1 MPWGLSADTQAL
13 AHTGFPVIFLFSL
26 SFRWGSFGN
35 STKGE
40 EMFRLGLLLGF
51 CTGFLVGINCPK
63 LARQVSEILRRSA
76 ERLDQAAFEQER
88 LQAGVG

>member
-1 MPWGLSADTQAL
+1 MPWGLGADTQAL
-13 AHTGFPVIFLFSL
+13 AHTGFPVIFSL
-26 SFRWGSFGN
+26 SFRESFGN

-88 LQAGVG
+88 LQAGLG